1 MNIAIKRA
9 YDEAAASDGYRALVD
24 RLWPRGVKKENLK
37 VDEWCKEIAPS
48 TELREWFAHDPAKFS
63 EFKKRYIA
71 ELGKN
76 NLASELLKRA
86 EDSGTLTLVYS
97 AKDTEHNQAVVLA
110 DYLKTLK

>member
-1 MNIAIKRA
+1 MNIVIKRA

-37 VDEWCKEIAPS
+37 VDEWLKEIGPS

-63 EFKKRYIA
+63 EFKRRYKA
-71 ELGKN
+71 ELAKN
-76 NLASELLKRA
+76 NLAGELLKRA
-86 EDSGTLTLVYS
+86 EKSGTLTLVYS